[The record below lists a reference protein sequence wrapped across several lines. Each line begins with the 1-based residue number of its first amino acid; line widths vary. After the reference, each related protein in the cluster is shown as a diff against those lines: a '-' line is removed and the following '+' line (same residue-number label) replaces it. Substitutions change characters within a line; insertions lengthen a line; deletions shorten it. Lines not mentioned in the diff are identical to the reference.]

1 MADNVN
7 FRDTLSPA
15 QQTIHD
21 ALCDSAW
28 LSGLK
33 YGWNAGIIKDSDQS
47 QAEYSKL
54 SASRTG
60 HLQGYRQSR
69 TDLSQASV
77 AAALEA
83 AAGVLQSEV
92 AAGEKLDR
100 AYLEGTVTLEMVH
113 GWLRRYANSIRALIA
128 PGQHDALQAA
138 IDAAKAEAR
147 EEDAAKLAEFF
158 DWIVMHK
165 AGVLASMSRREQAEF
180 TELLGTARVAQIGAK
195 P

>member
-7 FRDTLSPA
+7 FRDTLLPA

-33 YGWNAGIIKDSDQS
+33 YGWNAGIIKDPDQS

-60 HLQGYRQSR
+60 HLQGYREAR
-69 TDLSQASV
+69 TALAAHV
-77 AAALEA
+77 AA
-83 AAGVLQSEV
+83 EV
-92 AAGEKLDR
+92 AKAR
-100 AYLEGTVTLEMVH
+100 A
-113 GWLRRYANSIRALIA
+113 
-128 PGQHDALQAA
+128 
-138 IDAAKAEAR
+138 
-147 EEDAAKLAEFF
+147 EDAAKIEALEARLDEACRIGDAALA
-158 DWIVMHK
+158 K
-165 AGVLASMSRREQAEF
+165 
-180 TELLGTARVAQIGAK
+180 IGAK